1 MILEKTVLMDVLSV
15 RDVLH
20 DAEKAKDKKAPL
32 GVDVTI
38 ENFTDEPI
46 DAKEILDDLG
56 DLSKKD
62 QNDLL
67 KVGIDTSEK
76 GRAGTFVQMDQT
88 NIFTSNMMSDS
99 IEIMNIGVALDKYHW
114 LKDYM
119 WQVVKPDAD
128 KYTAKTALREEKD
141 GVKSGYFI
149 RSLPNTKEVF
159 PVQSCM
165 FISDED
171 IMQTAHNIIIAEENS
186 ELHLITGCATGD
198 DVSSA
203 MHVGVSE
210 MYLKPGSK
218 ITFTMVHNWAEQVE
232 VRPRTGV
239 KLADNATYLNNYIL
253 TSPVRSLQ
261 SYPTA
266 YCDGVNSRA
275 LFQSIQGG
283 KKDSVIDVGSR
294 AILNAPCARS
304 EIISRAISQDESKI
318 YSRGHLA
325 GTVPDVRGHLE
336 CHGLVLSD
344 DSLIYAVPELEA
356 SSSNLEMSHEAA
368 VGKIDEDEINYLTAR
383 GISEDEA
390 ASMIVRGFLS
400 MDITGLP
407 DELAQETQKMI
418 DMSLDGM

>member
-1 MILEKTVLMDVLSV
+1 MLSV
-15 RDVLH
+15 RNVLH

-32 GVDVTI
+32 GVDITI
-38 ENFTDEPI
+38 ENFTDEDI

-62 QNDLL
+62 QDALL
-67 KVGIDTSEK
+67 KVGVDTEEK
-76 GRAGTFVQMDQT
+76 GRAGTFVQMDQS
-88 NIFTSNMMSDS
+88 NIFTNNAMSNS
-99 IEIMNIGVALDKYHW
+99 IEIMNIGVALEKYHW

-141 GVKSGYFI
+141 GAKSGYFI
-149 RSLPNTKEVF
+149 RSLPGTKEVF
-159 PVQSCM
+159 PVQACM

-232 VRPRTGV
+232 VRPRTGI

-275 LFQSIQGG
+275 VFQSIQGG
-283 KKDSVIDVGSR
+283 KKDSIIDVGSR
-294 AILNAPCARS
+294 AILNAPGARS
-304 EIISRAISQDESKI
+304 EIISRAVSQDESKI

-356 SSSNLEMSHEAA
+356 SSANLEMSHEAA

-383 GISEDEA
+383 GISEEEA

-407 DELAQETQKMI
+407 DELAQETQTMI

>member
-1 MILEKTVLMDVLSV
+1 MDVLSV
-15 RDVLH
+15 RNVLH

-38 ENFTDEPI
+38 ENFTDEEV

-62 QNDLL
+62 KDTLL
-67 KVGIDTSEK
+67 KVGVDTEET
-76 GRAGTFVQMDQT
+76 GRAGTFLQMDQSNVFT
-88 NIFTSNMMSDS
+88 NNSISNSV
-99 IEIMNIGVALDKYHW
+99 EIMNIGVALDKYHW

-119 WQVVKPDAD
+119 WNVVKPDAD

-141 GVKSGYFI
+141 GAKSGYFI
-149 RSLPNTKEVF
+149 RSLPGTKEVF
-159 PVQSCM
+159 PVQACM

-232 VRPRTGV
+232 VRPRTGI
-239 KLADNATYLNNYIL
+239 KLAENSTYLNNYIL
-253 TSPVRSLQ
+253 TSPVRTLQ

-266 YCDGVNSRA
+266 YCDGANSRA
-275 LFQSIQGG
+275 VFQSIQGG
-283 KKDSVIDVGSR
+283 KKDSIIDVGSR
-294 AILNAPCARS
+294 AILNAPGARS
-304 EIISRAISQDESKI
+304 EIISRAVSQDESKI

-325 GTVPDVRGHLE
+325 GTVPDVKGHLE

-356 SSSNLEMSHEAA
+356 SSANLEMSHEAA

-383 GISEDEA
+383 GISEEEA

-407 DELAQETQKMI
+407 DELAQETQSMI